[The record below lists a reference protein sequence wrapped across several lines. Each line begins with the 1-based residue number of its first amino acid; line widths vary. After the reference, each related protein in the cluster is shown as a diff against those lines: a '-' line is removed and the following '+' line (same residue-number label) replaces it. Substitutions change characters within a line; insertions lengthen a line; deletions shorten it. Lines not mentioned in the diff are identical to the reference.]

1 MPDEGDPTDGI
12 GPDHP
17 FLIAGKWAAD
27 ELSGLFSAVRIGA
40 AVVLTVSTA
49 LVGFHLSAIP
59 KTGLSTPLDIGLLA
73 AVGAVYLA
81 IAGYGASALA
91 PGEWRSGPNSRAL
104 EARADRHS
112 EAVVRA
118 WVARER
124 AAALRANQSAFAA
137 HLAKLKIASTL
148 TAVEAVLVV
157 AAAIAA

>member
-1 MPDEGDPTDGI
+1 MAGSEDGI

-17 FLIAGKWAAD
+17 FLAAGKWASD
-27 ELSGLFSAVRIGA
+27 ELAGMFSAVRVGA

-49 LVGFHLSAIP
+49 LIGFHLAAIQEQGFQSA
-59 KTGLSTPLDIGLLA
+59 LDSALLG
-73 AVGAVYLA
+73 AVGTIYVMVAA
-81 IAGYGASALA
+81 YGASALA
-91 PGEWRSGPNSRAL
+91 PGEWRSRPDSRAL
-104 EARADRHS
+104 EARTDRYPEPIIRS
-112 EAVVRA
+112 

-124 AAALRANQSAFAA
+124 AAAFKENQSAFAV

>member
-1 MPDEGDPTDGI
+1 MAESEDGI

-17 FLIAGKWAAD
+17 FLVAGKWAAD
-27 ELSGLFSAVRIGA
+27 ELAGMFSAVRVGA

-49 LVGFHLSAIP
+49 LAGFHLAAIQEQGFQTALDSA
-59 KTGLSTPLDIGLLA
+59 LLG
-73 AVGAVYLA
+73 AVGAIYVMV
-81 IAGYGASALA
+81 AGYGASALA
-91 PGEWRSGPNSRAL
+91 PGEWRSRPDSRAL
-104 EARADRHS
+104 EARTGEYPEPVLRS
-112 EAVVRA
+112 

-124 AAALRANQSAFAA
+124 AAALKANQSAFAV